1 MKPILQTSTH
11 AELTELVTSLDKNL
25 TIINKRITA
34 CEPDSNE
41 KQALQDERSKIV
53 EEKLKIAAEFKRRK
67 EARGYLLTMELDGKR
82 AYHAIRDDASEW
94 LVNILQE
101 IEEDAPIILYS
112 IGMSADQ
119 LDRLPPKLF
128 EFPF

>member
-34 CEPDSNE
+34 CEPDSSK
-41 KQALQDERSKIV
+41 KQTLQDERSKIV

-82 AYHAIRDDASEW
+82 AYHAIRDDISEW
-94 LVNILQE
+94 FVNLLQE
-101 IEEDAPIILYS
+101 TEEDAPIILYS

-119 LDRLPPKLF
+119 LDRLPSKLF

>member
-1 MKPILQTSTH
+1 MKPTLQTSTR
-11 AELTELVTSLDKNL
+11 AELTELADSLDNNL
-25 TIINKRITA
+25 AIINKRIAA
-34 CEPDSNE
+34 CEAASSE
-41 KQALQDERSKIV
+41 KQALQDERNKIV
-53 EEKLKIAAEFKRRK
+53 EEKLKVAAEFKRRK
-67 EARGYLLTMELDGKR
+67 EARGYLLTLELDGKR

-101 IEEDAPIILYS
+101 TEEDAPIILYS

-119 LDRLPPKLF
+119 LNRLPLKLF

>member
-1 MKPILQTSTH
+1 MKPALQTSTH

-25 TIINKRITA
+25 TIINKRIAA
-34 CEPDSNE
+34 CELDSNE

-67 EARGYLLTMELDGKR
+67 EARGYLLTLELDGKR
-82 AYHAIRDDASEW
+82 AYHAIRDDISEW
-94 LVNILQE
+94 FVNLLQE
-101 IEEDAPIILYS
+101 IEEDSPIILYS
-112 IGMSADQ
+112 ISMSADQ